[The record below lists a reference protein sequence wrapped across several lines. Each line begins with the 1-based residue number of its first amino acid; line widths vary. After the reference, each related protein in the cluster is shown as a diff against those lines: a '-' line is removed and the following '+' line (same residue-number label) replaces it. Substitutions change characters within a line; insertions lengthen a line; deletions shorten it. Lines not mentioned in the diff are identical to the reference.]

1 MYEYEEYV
9 EECFTCSSIVS
20 LLSEKSYLIFRVKN
34 EFEDS
39 FVRGLTLDGVFS
51 SRKIGIDL
59 IDG

>member
-39 FVRGLTLDGVFS
+39 FKRINIRWGVFVA
-51 SRKIGIDL
+51 KNWD
-59 IDG
+59 